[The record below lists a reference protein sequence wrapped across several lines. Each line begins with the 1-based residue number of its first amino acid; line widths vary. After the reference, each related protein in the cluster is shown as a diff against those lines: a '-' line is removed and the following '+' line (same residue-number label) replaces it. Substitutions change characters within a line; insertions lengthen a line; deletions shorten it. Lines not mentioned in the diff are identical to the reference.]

1 MARRLF
7 SPQTSAVLFVSLL
20 ALNTA
25 GAVPVKNGFDLY
37 ASLLPSSEIVRGG
50 PPRDGIPAL
59 TEPKFTSA
67 AEGGFLSSDA
77 RVLGIE
83 RNGAAKAYPIA
94 ILNWHEVVNDEIGG
108 EPIVVTYCPL
118 CGSGMAYQ
126 AALAGNRLTFGVSG
140 LLYNNDVLFYD
151 HQTESLWSQLGSG
164 AVTGPLRGQRL
175 TPLALTH
182 TTWADW
188 SRRRPDTLVLSRATG
203 FQRDYDR
210 DPYAGEDQS
219 PVLRFRVSQESRR
232 YPPKEW
238 VLGVEV
244 DGRARAYGFS
254 RLARFV
260 GNRPGTFDDVAG
272 DKLVRVHFDPEN
284 RTGWVQTQYGEEIP
298 SVITYWFAWYAFH
311 PDTSCFPELRSCSGK

>member
-1 MARRLF
+1 MKRRF
-7 SPQTSAVLFVSLL
+7 SSIGLSAVLITGILVLK
-20 ALNTA
+20 TA
-25 GAVPVKNGFDLY
+25 DAVPIKNGFDLY
-37 ASLLPSSEIVRGG
+37 GSLVPSSEIVRGG

-83 RNGAAKAYPIA
+83 RHGVAKAYPIA

-108 EPIVVTYCPL
+108 EAIAVTYCPL

-126 AALAGNRLTFGVSG
+126 AALAGSRLTFGVSG
-140 LLYNNDVLFYD
+140 LLYNSDVLFYD
-151 HQTESLWSQLGSG
+151 HETESLWSQLGTG

-175 TPLALTH
+175 TPIALSH

-188 SRRRPDTLVLSRATG
+188 SHRHPDTLVLSRATG

-219 PVLRFRVSQESRR
+219 PVVRFRVSKESRL

-238 VLGVEV
+238 VLGVEI
-244 DGRARAYGFS
+244 DGRARAYAFS
-254 RLARFV
+254 RLAKFV
-260 GNRPGTFDDVAG
+260 GNRPGTFDDIAG
-272 DKLVRVHFDPEN
+272 DKLVRVHFDPEH
-284 RTGWVQTQYGEEIP
+284 RTGWVRTQSGEEIP

-311 PDTSCFPELRSCSGK
+311 PDTSVFPTGP